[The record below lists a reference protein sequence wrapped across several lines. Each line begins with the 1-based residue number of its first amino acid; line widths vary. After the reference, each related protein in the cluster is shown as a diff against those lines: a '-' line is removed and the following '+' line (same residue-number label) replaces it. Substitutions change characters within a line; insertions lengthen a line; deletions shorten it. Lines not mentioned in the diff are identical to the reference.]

1 MIHDLTYAAA
11 LEKAD
16 ALKALGQT
24 DVYIYDR
31 CSEGFPFEKV
41 TRVESGNSFRLS
53 GPSSCYLMFDE
64 GGLSFR
70 LNVEF
75 EGRDANG
82 KGVSLFDRDRLR
94 DVANK
99 LSPEG
104 RKAFAD
110 MLERTVLPQL
120 AERTEEYRKALRQ
133 QADSEDCVRG
143 IIAHAQQAETPAKQE
158 AS

>member
-1 MIHDLTYAAA
+1 MIHDLTYAQAID
-11 LEKAD
+11 KIG

-24 DVYIYDR
+24 NVYIYDR
-31 CSEGFPFEKV
+31 CSDGFPFEKV
-41 TRVESGNSFRLS
+41 TRVESGNSYRLS

-70 LNVEF
+70 LNIEF

-82 KGVSLFDRDRLR
+82 RGVSLFDRDRLH

-110 MLERTVLPQL
+110 MLERTVLPPL

-143 IIAHAQQAETPAKQE
+143 IIAHAQQSAA
-158 AS
+158 

>member
-1 MIHDLTYAAA
+1 MFHDMTYAEA

-24 DVYIYDR
+24 DVYLYDR
-31 CSEGFPFEKV
+31 SAAGFPYDKV
-41 TRVESGNSFRLS
+41 TRVCAGNSYRLS
-53 GPSSCYLMFDE
+53 GPSSCYLEFDE
-64 GGLSFR
+64 DGLTFR
-70 LNVEF
+70 LSVDF
-75 EGRDANG
+75 EGMDANG

-104 RKAFAD
+104 RVAFAK
-110 MLERTVLPQL
+110 MMENQVLPPL
-120 AERTEEYRKALRQ
+120 VARTDEWRKALRQ

-143 IIAHAQQAETPAKQE
+143 IIAFAQRE
-158 AS
+158 AA

>member
-1 MIHDLTYAAA
+1 MMYDMTYAEA

-16 ALKALGQT
+16 ALKQLGQT
-24 DVYIYDR
+24 DVYIRDH
-31 CSEGFPFEKV
+31 SADGFPFDKV
-41 TRVESGNSFRLS
+41 TRVQAGNTYRLS

-64 GGLSFR
+64 NGLTFR

-82 KGVSLFDRDRLR
+82 RGVSLFDRDRLR
-94 DVANK
+94 DVANR
-99 LSPEG
+99 LSPTA
-104 RKAFAD
+104 RSAFAK
-110 MLERTVLPQL
+110 MLESKVLPPL

-143 IIAHAQQAETPAKQE
+143 IIAFAAAD
-158 AS
+158 AA

>member
-1 MIHDLTYAAA
+1 MILDLTYAAA

-16 ALKALGQT
+16 ALKALGQ
-24 DVYIYDR
+24 DSVYIYDR
-31 CSEGFPFEKV
+31 CSDGFPYDKV
-41 TRVESGNSFRLS
+41 TRVEAGNSYRLS
-53 GPSSCYLMFDE
+53 GPSSCYLMFE
-64 GGLSFR
+64 ENGLTFR

-75 EGRDANG
+75 EHRDANG

-99 LSPEG
+99 LSPAG
-104 RKAFAD
+104 RLAFAK
-110 MLERTVLPQL
+110 MLEVSVLRPL

-143 IIAHAQQAETPAKQE
+143 IIAFASAEDA
-158 AS
+158 A

>member
-1 MIHDLTYAAA
+1 MMHELTYAAA

-31 CSEGFPFEKV
+31 NSEGFPFDKV
-41 TRVESGNSFRLS
+41 TRVESGNGYRLS

-70 LNVEF
+70 LSVEF

-99 LSPEG
+99 LSPVG
-104 RKAFAD
+104 RAAFAK
-110 MLERTVLPQL
+110 MLENEVLRPL

-143 IIAHAQQAETPAKQE
+143 IISFAAKEQPA
-158 AS
+158 